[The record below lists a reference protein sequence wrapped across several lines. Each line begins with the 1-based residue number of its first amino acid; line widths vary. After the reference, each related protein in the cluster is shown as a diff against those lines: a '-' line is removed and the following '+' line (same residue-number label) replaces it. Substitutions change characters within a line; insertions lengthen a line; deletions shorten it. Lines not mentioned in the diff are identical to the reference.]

1 MKKLLLALALLV
13 APTAAFADAAPPPAP
28 TNINTT
34 GLTAEQMKQVQEQ
47 ADQLRAASPEAQTQ
61 ATLERVQ
68 QYVEVGKGIG
78 AGLGEAARSMGVAVN
93 DFANTP
99 VGRLTT
105 FVIIWK
111 VMGHDF
117 LGILAGLIWMA
128 VMIPLWVSYFRRI
141 CLQGNIVETFDKET
155 GKLLTRKAEALDLHN
170 GDVAGYRI
178 LMFIVLAMVCA
189 AGFVMIF

>member
-1 MKKLLLALALLV
+1 MKKLLIALALAI
-13 APTAAFADAAPPPAP
+13 APTAALADTPPPAP
-28 TNINTT
+28 TGINTT

-61 ATLERVQ
+61 ETLQRVQ

-93 DFANTP
+93 EFANTP

-111 VMGHDF
+111 VLGHDF
-117 LGILAGLIWMA
+117 LGIIAGLLWLG
-128 VMIPLWVSYFRRI
+128 VLVPLWVYYFRRI
-141 CLQGNIVETFDKET
+141 CLQGDVTETFDKET
-155 GKLLTRKAEALDLHN
+155 GKLAKREIEALSLHD
-170 GDVAGYRI
+170 GDVAGHRFVMLLI
-178 LMFIVLAMVCA
+178 LAVVLA
-189 AGFVMIF
+189 AGTIMIF